1 MSWHTLCA
9 NQASGRRRRPLHSS
23 DIEEN
28 VMYLKF
34 MAAALV
40 LAFLAGCNTMAGAGK
55 DIQKGGESLENSAEK
70 HKN

>member
-1 MSWHTLCA
+1 
-9 NQASGRRRRPLHSS
+9 
-23 DIEEN
+23 
-28 VMYLKF
+28 MYLKF
-34 MAAALV
+34 MAAAVV